1 MLKIHMKQNIN
12 CWLTKEINQ
21 RESTG
26 LKYLNDPK
34 AFHEYSNDM
43 GDIYKSIE
51 EYNPNEKRKILIL
64 FEDII
69 ADVLSNKNLNPIVS
83 ELFIR
88 GGKLNIFL
96 VFITQSDFSVP
107 KNIRLKNI
115 QHYFL
120 MKIQDKRTSTNCI

>member
-12 CWLTKEINQ
+12 CWLTKGINK

-34 AFHEYSNDM
+34 AFYEYSNDM

-88 GGKLNIFL
+88 GGKLNISL

-107 KNIRLKNI
+107 KNIRLYST
-115 QHYFL
+115 HYFV
-120 MKIQDKRTSTNCI
+120 MKIRDKRTSTNCI

>member
-1 MLKIHMKQNIN
+1 
-12 CWLTKEINQ
+12 
-21 RESTG
+21 
-26 LKYLNDPK
+26 
-34 AFHEYSNDM
+34 M

>member
-1 MLKIHMKQNIN
+1 
-12 CWLTKEINQ
+12 
-21 RESTG
+21 
-26 LKYLNDPK
+26 
-34 AFHEYSNDM
+34 M

-51 EYNPNEKRKILIL
+51 EYNPSEKRQILIL

-115 QHYFL
+115 QHTIL
-120 MKIQDKRTSTNCI
+120 L

>member
-1 MLKIHMKQNIN
+1 
-12 CWLTKEINQ
+12 
-21 RESTG
+21 
-26 LKYLNDPK
+26 
-34 AFHEYSNDM
+34 M

-88 GGKLNIFL
+88 GGKLNISL
-96 VFITQSDFSVP
+96 VFITHSDFSVP
-107 KNIRLKNI
+107 KNIRLYST
-115 QHYFL
+115 HYFV
-120 MKIQDKRTSTNCI
+120 MKIRDKRTSTNCI